1 MGRAA
6 AAELEFHRVLAMVAA
21 HARSAAGRRLFEV
34 HDALPTVG
42 EGVLASRLTAEME
55 RVLAEEGP
63 LSFAGID
70 EAEPWLTPEAPSP
83 RAVEDLM
90 ALTSCARRVAAVRK
104 TLLALPGELAILHDL
119 AGRLPDVA
127 GLVEWA
133 AARLGR
139 DGRVP
144 DGASPKLASLRA
156 SLVRLRSEVLRELE
170 ALRRSHAEA
179 CADAP
184 PTVRRD
190 RYCLPVRRTHRGE
203 VPGLVLDSSGSGAT
217 LYVEPYSAV
226 ELNNRIAE
234 TTAAERHEVQRILDE
249 VAAAF
254 AAARAELAGAVEV
267 LARLDA
273 AQARALFGRAV
284 EGLVVVPGESEELV
298 LRGARHPL
306 LDGRL
311 HPLRR
316 ELFGEAEG
324 SRREVVPLDLSF
336 PEGVRTLVIS
346 GPNAGGKTV
355 ALKTVGLMVLMAY
368 HGIPLPAAP
377 GTGVPALDR
386 LWCHIGDEQN
396 VAEDLSTFSGAMD
409 FSARMLREAG
419 EGSLVLYDELGAGT
433 DPLEGA
439 ALGFALLEE
448 LTRRGAL
455 TLATTHLAAIAMNA
469 ASAAGMENAAM
480 EFDEGAGR
488 PTYTLRLGRAGR
500 SRGLEIAEAM
510 GVPPAVLGRARELLG
525 GEHLELERWL
535 KRLETLEAELRSERE
550 EIRRRLEEAAR
561 QERRAAEERRR
572 LESERKGLRD
582 RLAAE
587 RERLRRT
594 AREKLDA
601 VLAEIESARR
611 EREHLGR
618 RRQEQLRSR
627 ALDLPVPGEGGRTG
641 GAGGDAG
648 PGDTV
653 RIGGLGA
660 TGRLEEV
667 RGSRARVAVGGKHLW
682 VPLAELQRVEGVP
695 GKPAG
700 GEAIRV
706 HVEETVPEELDLRG
720 MDAEAAREELEHWL
734 DRALAAGVSSVRV
747 IHGHGTGTLRRM
759 VREICRTHPAVRSF
773 RHPPGHR
780 GGTGATEIE
789 LAGPADG

>member
-1 MGRAA
+1 MGRTATT
-6 AAELEFHRVLAMVAA
+6 ELEFHRVLAMVAA
-21 HARSAAGRRLFEV
+21 HARSAAGQRLLRD
-34 HDALPTVG
+34 HDALPSTG
-42 EGVLASRLTAEME
+42 EGVLAARLTAEME
-55 RVLAEEGP
+55 HLLAEEGP
-63 LSFAGID
+63 LSFAGLD
-70 EAEPWLTPEAPSP
+70 EAGPWLAPKAPTP
-83 RAVEDLM
+83 RAVEDLL
-90 ALTSCARRVAAVRK
+90 ALLSCARRVASIRR
-104 TLLALPGELAILHDL
+104 TLLAAPGELELLHDL

-144 DGASPKLASLRA
+144 DTASPKLASLR
-156 SLVRLRSEVLRELE
+156 STLVRLRSQLLRELE
-170 ALRRSHAEA
+170 GIRRAHGEA

-190 RYCLPVRRTHRGE
+190 RYCLPVKRTHRGE

-217 LYVEPYSAV
+217 LYVEPYAAV
-226 ELNNRIAE
+226 ELNNQIVE
-234 TTAAERHEVQRILDE
+234 TTVAERHEVQRILDE

-254 AAARAELAGAVEV
+254 SAARHELAAAVEV

-273 AQARALFGRAV
+273 AQARALFGRTV
-284 EGLVVVPGESEELV
+284 EGRVVVPGESEELV
-298 LRGARHPL
+298 LVGARHPL
-306 LDGRL
+306 LDRRL
-311 HPLRR
+311 HALRR
-316 ELFGEAEG
+316 ELFGEPDQA
-324 SRREVVPLDLSF
+324 RREVVPLDLRF

-368 HGIPLPAAP
+368 HGIPLPAAE
-377 GTGVPALDR
+377 GTGIPAFDN
-386 LWCHIGDEQN
+386 LWCHIGDEQD

-409 FSARMLREAG
+409 FTARLLREAG
-419 EGSLVLYDELGAGT
+419 PGTLVLYDELGAGT

-469 ASAAGMENAAM
+469 ASVPGMENAAM
-480 EFDEGAGR
+480 EFDERLGR

-510 GVPPAVLGRARELLG
+510 GVAPGVLDRARELLG

-535 KRLETLEAELRSERE
+535 KRLEALEAELEERKE
-550 EIRRRLEEAAR
+550 AIRGELEEAR
-561 QERRAAEERRR
+561 RLQRRAAEEKRR
-572 LESERKGLRD
+572 LETERKGLTE

-587 RERLRRT
+587 RERLRRA

-601 VLAEIESARR
+601 VLAEIERARKEQ
-611 EREHLGR
+611 ERLGR
-618 RRQEQLRSR
+618 RRQEQLRAR
-627 ALDLPVPGEGGRTG
+627 AMDLEVPGEGAAP
-641 GAGGDAG
+641 AGDGDAG

-653 RIGGLGA
+653 RVAGLGS
-660 TGRLEEV
+660 TGTVEEV
-667 RGSRARVAVGGKHLW
+667 RGSQARVAVGGKHLW
-682 VPLAELQRVEGVP
+682 VPLGELERVERP
-695 GKPAG
+695 GAG
-700 GEAIRV
+700 SPRGAVRV
-706 HVEETVPEELDLRG
+706 HVEEAVPRELDLRG

-734 DRALAAGVSSVRV
+734 DRALAAGRPSVRV

-759 VREICRTHPAVRSF
+759 VQEICRSHPAVRSF
-773 RHPPGHR
+773 RHPPGNR

-789 LAGPADG
+789 LEGASDG